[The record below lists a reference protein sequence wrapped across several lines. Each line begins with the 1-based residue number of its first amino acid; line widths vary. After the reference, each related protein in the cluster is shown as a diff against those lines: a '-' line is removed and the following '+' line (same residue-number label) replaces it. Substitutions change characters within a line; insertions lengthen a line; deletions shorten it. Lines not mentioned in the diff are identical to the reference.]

1 MLGFALKR
9 IAATLPV
16 LCGAVIFTFIL
27 TRLLPGDPAANLISG
42 PGASAA
48 DVQALR
54 HQLGIDAGLPQQLL
68 HYASGLVHGDW
79 GSSFVTGQPV
89 LAELLKRLP
98 ASLELTALAFL
109 LSIAIGLPLGIAAA
123 ARPGGFADQSC
134 RVLTSLGTCL
144 PTFVL
149 ALALV
154 YLFYVLL
161 GWAPEPTGRLD
172 PLLDA
177 PPRITG
183 LMLIDTAIAG
193 DPGAWRSAFSHL
205 LLPACAM
212 AWFGLAPIARTTR
225 SAMSEALASDAIRT
239 ARSLRLPRR
248 TILVS
253 YALHAAWLPIL
264 TTLGMV
270 FSYLLGANVVIEK
283 IFTWPGIGSYALDA
297 LLASDYAPV
306 QGFVLLV
313 AVLFALV
320 NLLIDLLYGLADPR
334 VRLAS

>member
-1 MLGFALKR
+1 MLGFAFR
-9 IAATLPV
+9 RTAATVPV
-16 LCGAVIFTFIL
+16 LCGTVVFTFIL

-42 PGASAA
+42 PGAGAA

-54 HQLGIDAGLPQQLL
+54 HQLGIDAGLPRQLL
-68 HYASGLVHGDW
+68 RYAAGLLHGDW
-79 GSSFVTGQPV
+79 GNSFVTGQPV

-98 ASLELTALAFL
+98 ASLELTGLAFV
-109 LSIAIGLPLGIAAA
+109 LSIAVGLPLGIAAA
-123 ARPGGFADQSC
+123 TKPGGVADQAC
-134 RVLTSLGTCL
+134 RVLASLGTCL

-149 ALALV
+149 ALALI
-154 YLFYVLL
+154 YLFYVVL

-177 PPRITG
+177 PPRVSG
-183 LMLIDTAIAG
+183 LMLLDAALAR
-193 DPGAWRSAFSHL
+193 DFDAWRSAFSHL

-212 AWFGLAPIARTTR
+212 ALFGLAPIARTTR
-225 SAMSEALASDAIRT
+225 TAMYDALASDAIRT

-248 TILVS
+248 TILLR
-253 YALHAAWLPIL
+253 YALRGALLPIL

-283 IFTWPGIGSYALDA
+283 IFAWPGIGSYALDA

-313 AVLFALV
+313 AALFALV